1 VATDEVKMLLKG
13 IEFPETTRD
22 HVAVVIDPD
31 THGRLSLSAGLSKH
45 GYEVWGAQD
54 FRSGVTTIA
63 ASAPELVI
71 TELRLP
77 DASGLELLSVLRNRA
92 PQTRVL
98 IATVYGSIATAV
110 RAIRWGAVSYVA
122 KPVTAD
128 EILNELYNPPCECS
142 EDGLPSRIPKRDAT
156 PLTLDRAVWE
166 YVNQVIETAG
176 SLAGAAR
183 CLGVDRRNLRRMLA
197 KYAPPPTARPLRTV
211 SSGR

>member
-1 VATDEVKMLLKG
+1 MATDEVKTILNG
-13 IEFPETTRD
+13 IVFPKTARER
-22 HVAVVIDPD
+22 VAVLIDPD
-31 THGRLSLSAGLSKH
+31 TQGRLSLSAGLSQH
-45 GYEVWGAQD
+45 GFDVWGAQD

-63 ASAPELVI
+63 ATAPQLVI
-71 TELRLP
+71 TELRLT
-77 DASGLELLSVLRNRA
+77 DGSGLELLSVLRNRA
-92 PQTRVL
+92 PQIGVV

-128 EILNELYNPPCECS
+128 EILSEIYNLPCECS
-142 EDGLPSRIPKRDAT
+142 GDGLPSRIPKRDAT

-197 KYAPPPTARPLRTV
+197 KYAPPPTARPLRSV
-211 SSGR
+211 S